1 MCQTLKALNYS
12 LYGLTKEARRYLIG
26 DNTALFPDADILKLL
41 VIYATN
47 LFWEKKEKE
56 KTLSHKIYLLVIRSE
71 IA

>member
-47 LFWEKKEKE
+47 LFWGKKKR
-56 KTLSHKIYLLVIRSE
+56 KNSQS
-71 IA
+71 